1 MTINISF
8 AEIAGRVK
16 ALWGVEV
23 ELSRAGEQ
31 ELRVA
36 YVQRAVIASI
46 RVPVTLRIDCV
57 HSDAVELSYS
67 GPLGIDKLVKGAL
80 AFLVF
85 KKPEL
90 RGVLSVASG
99 NHITVEL
106 SQLDRMRPVLEKVAL
121 RDIAV
126 ADDALRIDLELK

>member
-16 ALWGVEV
+16 ALWGVDV
-23 ELSRAGEQ
+23 ELARAGEQ

-36 YVQRAVIASI
+36 YVKKAVIASI

-57 HSDAVELSYS
+57 HSDAVELSYN

-85 KKPEL
+85 KKTEL

-99 NHITVEL
+99 NRITVEL

-121 RDIAV
+121 RDLAV
-126 ADDALRIDLELK
+126 ADDALRIEVELK

>member
-16 ALWGVEV
+16 ALWGVDV
-23 ELSRAGEQ
+23 ELARAGEQ

-57 HSDAVELSYS
+57 HSDAVELSYG

-99 NHITVEL
+99 NRITVEL
-106 SQLDRMRPVLEKVAL
+106 SQLDRMRPVLEKVSL

>member
-16 ALWGVEV
+16 ALWGVDV
-23 ELSRAGEQ
+23 ELARAGEQ

-36 YVQRAVIASI
+36 YVKKAVIASI

-57 HSDAVELSYS
+57 HCDAVELSYG

-99 NHITVEL
+99 NRITVEL
-106 SQLDRMRPVLEKVAL
+106 SQLDRMRPVLEKVSL

>member
-8 AEIAGRVK
+8 AEIAAYVK
-16 ALWGVEV
+16 THYGKDV

-46 RVPVTLRIDCV
+46 RVPVTLRIDCA
-57 HSDAVELSYS
+57 HCDAMELSYS
-67 GPLGIDKLVKGAL
+67 GPLGIDKLIRATV
-80 AFLVF
+80 AFLVY

-99 NHITVEL
+99 NRITVEL

-126 ADDALRIDLELK
+126 VDDGLGIEVELK

>member
-8 AEIAGRVK
+8 AEIAAYVK
-16 ALWGVEV
+16 THYGKEV

-46 RVPVTLRIDCV
+46 RVPVALRIEEV
-57 HSDAVELSYS
+57 RRDAVELSYS
-67 GPLGIDKLVKGAL
+67 GPLGIDKLIRATV
-80 AFLVF
+80 AFLVY

-90 RGVLSVASG
+90 RGALVATSG
-99 NHITVEL
+99 NRIAVEL

-126 ADDALRIDLELK
+126 VDDGLRIEVELK